1 MDLEGSNLEGFLY
14 SVVGIFLLLLY
25 GKVSLEIMI
34 YFDDKSN
41 NNEKVVQEKSTL
53 APQDDSFIN
62 GMIWADVGRE

>member
-1 MDLEGSNLEGFLY
+1 MGLEGSNLEGFLY

>member
-1 MDLEGSNLEGFLY
+1 MGLEGSTLEGFFY

>member
-1 MDLEGSNLEGFLY
+1 MGLEGSNLEGFLY

-34 YFDDKSN
+34 YFDGESN